1 MATETPF
8 QKLKVLLVEDQP
20 EARSMTR
27 NMLSE
32 LGITQIFESK
42 DGREA
47 LSFMDMADDFVNF
60 VICDWNMP
68 NLSGIELLKQIRS
81 VNGALPFLLVTGR
94 TDMDSVFEAKSAGV
108 SGYIRKPF
116 SPAQLEAKL
125 RALLHKTAA

>member
-1 MATETPF
+1 MATGTPF

-20 EARSMTR
+20 EARAMIR

-32 LGITQIFESK
+32 LGVTQIFESK

-60 VICDWNMP
+60 IVCDWNMP
-68 NLSGIELLKQIRS
+68 NMNGMDLLKQLRS
-81 VNGALPFLLVTGR
+81 VNSNVPFLMVTGR
-94 TDMDSVFEAKSAGV
+94 SDMDSVFEAKSAGV

-116 SPAQLEAKL
+116 SPAQLEVKL